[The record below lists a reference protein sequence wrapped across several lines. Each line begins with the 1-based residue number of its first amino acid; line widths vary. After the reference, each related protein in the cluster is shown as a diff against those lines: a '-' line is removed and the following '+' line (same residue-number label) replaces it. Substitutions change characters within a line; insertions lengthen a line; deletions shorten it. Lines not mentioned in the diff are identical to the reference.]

1 MRDVLGKFGN
11 LSLATKETK
20 VASADYIDLG
30 GFQTGGRFTK
40 HSLPDDL
47 YICFRNTTVLNS
59 IDSYI
64 PQIEW
69 DTDSGF
75 ATALK
80 TLSYPQSDAEL
91 PAGTIIRCKV
101 PRNVTRYV
109 RAAATPKSTGTF
121 TAETVEAWLEEGPN
135 EATL

>member
-1 MRDVLGKFGN
+1 MRDEMGKFGN
-11 LSLATKETK
+11 ISLATKDTK
-20 VASADYIDLG
+20 AASADYLDLG
-30 GFQTGGRFTK
+30 AFHANSKFTK
-40 HSLPDDL
+40 HTFADDL
-47 YICFRNTTVLNS
+47 YICFRNATALDST
-59 IDSYI
+59 DSYV

-80 TLSYPQSDAEL
+80 TQDFPETDAEL
-91 PAGTIIRCKV
+91 PAGTIVRCKV

-121 TAETVEAWLEEGPN
+121 AAVAVEAWLEEGPN
-135 EATL
+135 EQTL